1 MKPDIRKHSKK
12 VIPEWRQGNITNA
25 VKIGWMEETGR
36 WKGLKSIGMV
46 SKTMIKAE
54 KTVIE
59 KRYYIARWI

>member
-1 MKPDIRKHSKK
+1 
-12 VIPEWRQGNITNA
+12 
-25 VKIGWMEETGR
+25 MEETGR

-59 KRYYIARWI
+59 KRYYISSPVDIELFSRVVWQH